1 MKRKV
6 EKELESTKDEYEN
19 YKKTQRDLLLK
30 TKKEA
35 LAPRVEAQKKIDYL
49 EKDLDAQR
57 KENDAEKEALNAEV
71 AMQRKVIEENDAEKE
86 ALKAEVAMQKKVI
99 EDLKNR
105 PTAFSLAAD
114 FIRAVPFVGA
124 MGCLL
129 LRQIIA

>member
-6 EKELESTKDEYEN
+6 EKELKSTKDEYEN

-30 TKKEA
+30 TKKES

-57 KENDAEKEALNAEV
+57 KENNAEKEALNAEV
-71 AMQRKVIEENDAEKE
+71 AMQKKVIEENDAEKE

-105 PTAFSLAAD
+105 PTAFALAAD

-129 LRQIIA
+129 LRQIMA